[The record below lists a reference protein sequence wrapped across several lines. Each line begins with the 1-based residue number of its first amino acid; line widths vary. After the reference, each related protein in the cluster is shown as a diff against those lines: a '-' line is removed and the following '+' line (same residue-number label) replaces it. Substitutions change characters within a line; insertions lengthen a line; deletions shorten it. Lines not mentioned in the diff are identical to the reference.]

1 MSVCIKDLC
10 CRPYVYN
17 HLFSLFEQTL
27 VRNLSTGGMEG
38 CIYILPSHTDC
49 QMARSVMFVFIH
61 FFSVKNIGGP
71 VLKVGQ
77 LDREH
82 L

>member
-17 HLFSLFEQTL
+17 HLFSLFEQNKEFINWGNGRMFDIYYRVTL
-27 VRNLSTGGMEG
+27 TVKWQ
-38 CIYILPSHTDC
+38 D
-49 QMARSVMFVFIH
+49 RSCLFSFI
-61 FFSVKNIGGP
+61 FFSVKNKGGP